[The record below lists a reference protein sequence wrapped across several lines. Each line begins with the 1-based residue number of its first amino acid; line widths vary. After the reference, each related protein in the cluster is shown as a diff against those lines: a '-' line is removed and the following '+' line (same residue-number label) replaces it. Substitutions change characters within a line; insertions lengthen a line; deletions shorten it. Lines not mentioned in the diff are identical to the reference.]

1 MTRIN
6 PEVTQLQG
14 YWIDIG
20 SSITPDAN
28 WERIK
33 SLTSE
38 YLELLATSADGLERL
53 YRDPADGRLWEL
65 IPVDPNLPAGPPLL
79 QVMSP
84 LLAREKYV
92 VSLA

>member
-1 MTRIN
+1 MTHIS
-6 PEVTQLQG
+6 PEVTELQG
-14 YWIDIG
+14 FWIDIG
-20 SSITPDAN
+20 SSVTPDAN

-38 YLELLATSADGLERL
+38 YLEILATSGDGQECL

-79 QVMSP
+79 RVISP
-84 LLAREKYV
+84 SQARDKYAV
-92 VSLA
+92 NLT

>member
-1 MTRIN
+1 MTHIK
-6 PEVTQLQG
+6 PEVTELQG

-20 SSITPDAN
+20 SSVTPDAN

-33 SLTSE
+33 CLTSE
-38 YLELLATSADGLERL
+38 CLELLATSGDGLESL

-79 QVMSP
+79 RVISP
-84 LLAREKYV
+84 SQAQQKYA
-92 VSLA
+92 VSLT